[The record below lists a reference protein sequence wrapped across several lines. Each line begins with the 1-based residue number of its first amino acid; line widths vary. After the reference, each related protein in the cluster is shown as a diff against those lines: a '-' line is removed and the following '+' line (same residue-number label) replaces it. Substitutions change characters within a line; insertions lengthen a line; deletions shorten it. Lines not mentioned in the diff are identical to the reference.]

1 MSDLTLKKCC
11 DILISWRRRIVSEEN
26 LLAPQHNDLQSIGLS
41 IAAAAAQRKFLTQL
55 VTLEELDRIQPG
67 YFNILAAPRGRGK
80 TTLAFDDE
88 ILLKF
93 SRAYKHIIYLIHTR
107 ANRDGI
113 VAAHPDKAAAFTDAE
128 VNGWFTKRHKRMWSV
143 EEDSEKVQV
152 MCYQTFAALLR
163 KDIDW
168 LDDID
173 LIIWDEFDD
182 VEQYYWNDIKRAKK
196 EFPDLDS
203 ERLASL
209 LQEGKHTSIPAF
221 IYNIQTHILEP
232 GRIRLLAVS
241 ATPESAAV
249 LFSGYVNYILNGR
262 LDEIFDAKNTVY
274 VENVAKYIASDIV
287 TPQTN
292 ICPWIFTPHIN
303 DILRLA
309 ELCKSK
315 GFKVLTVWSFDNN
328 SDWRA
333 YVTEEMRNAELYM
346 RDTHMVPAQYDCVIT
361 NQAFGRGFDIIDERF
376 QDWFCDSKY
385 YSDIGQFI
393 RARYRPNNQYLLTE
407 TKGLIEF
414 VRAEGHFPAE
424 YYIWHTKDEIN
435 QLLLEKPIY
444 SKDYTMQLKTWNQ
457 VVKQW
462 GDELI
467 FESGAK
473 GKARRM
479 QYRIA
484 GVKEPEKVTE

>member
-1 MSDLTLKKCC
+1 VNNRLK
-11 DILISWRRRIVSEEN
+11 
-26 LLAPQHNDLQSIGLS
+26 H
-41 IAAAAAQRKFLTQL
+41 
-55 VTLEELDRIQPG
+55 
-67 YFNILAAPRGRGK
+67 
-80 TTLAFDDE
+80 
-88 ILLKF
+88 
-93 SRAYKHIIYLIHTR
+93 
-107 ANRDGI
+107 
-113 VAAHPDKAAAFTDAE
+113 
-128 VNGWFTKRHKRMWSV
+128 
-143 EEDSEKVQV
+143 
-152 MCYQTFAALLR
+152 
-163 KDIDW
+163 
-168 LDDID
+168 
-173 LIIWDEFDD
+173 
-182 VEQYYWNDIKRAKK
+182 
-196 EFPDLDS
+196 
-203 ERLASL
+203 SL
-209 LQEGKHTSIPAF
+209 
-221 IYNIQTHILEP
+221 
-232 GRIRLLAVS
+232 
-241 ATPESAAV
+241 
-249 LFSGYVNYILNGR
+249 
-262 LDEIFDAKNTVY
+262 
-274 VENVAKYIASDIV
+274 
-287 TPQTN
+287 
-292 ICPWIFTPHIN
+292 
-303 DILRLA
+303 
-309 ELCKSK
+309 
-315 GFKVLTVWSFDNN
+315 WSFDNN

-484 GVKEPEKVTE
+484 GVKEVDKAAE